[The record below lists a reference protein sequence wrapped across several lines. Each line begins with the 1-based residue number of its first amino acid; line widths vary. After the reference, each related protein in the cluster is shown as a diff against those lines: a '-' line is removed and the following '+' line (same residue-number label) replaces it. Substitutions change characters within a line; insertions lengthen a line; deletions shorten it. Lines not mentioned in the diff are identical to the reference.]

1 MSKFGVSP
9 EKEAELLARMQALG
23 ISESDLDENFIR
35 GSGAGGQKI
44 NKTSSCV
51 QLKHR
56 PTGIEVRCQK
66 ERLQSLNRFFARR
79 LLCDRI
85 EQAQTGSI
93 AKEVQAREKI
103 RRQKR
108 KRSKRAK
115 EKTLAYKKKRSE
127 IKVSRRKSS
136 EAS

>member
-1 MSKFGVSP
+1 MSP
-9 EKEAELLARMQALG
+9 EKEAELLARMQSLG
-23 ISESDLDENFIR
+23 ILESDLDENFIR

-85 EQAQTGSI
+85 EQAQTGAI